1 MKIIKKLSLGLSVL
15 LILVLAGGHFYLN
28 SGSKSPDNSVWTAFI
43 GRDTTVGILPDTY
56 ANYYTYAL
64 VRTSKNTAFKVSGE
78 FPDTRYMSFNV
89 YSLHDNTSQG
99 SLVDYQITP
108 DNGLPNRFLADE
120 SQVQTGE
127 RFTTYI
133 VPERYQELELDNKLV
148 FKDDVRF
155 LLMVIRLYDFNV
167 DDFGGVEYPTVQA
180 LSFESDGEQ
189 QFEAPVSLPRPLD
202 LRAIVQRVSLPGM
215 VARLGELYETEAKA
229 PLEQSLMSNEYQS
242 IPFHA
247 VDDSGYIAN
256 HDNRYL
262 MAAVTQRSEEVYV
275 ISFKS
280 PSYTTGP
287 ENINQTDVRYWS
299 FNLGNSATYNFN
311 GLKDED
317 ALIDQDGFVTIV
329 LAAKDEAIERQAK
342 ALGYNFMEWNMPSKE
357 GLILFRHMLANP
369 NFEAQIDSV
378 PPFDKELEDF
388 AAVEAYK
395 FMGDY
400 APRGIRL
407 SKAEFLSEAA
417 RAQHTDSNG

>member
-1 MKIIKKLSLGLSVL
+1 M
-15 LILVLAGGHFYLN
+15 
-28 SGSKSPDNSVWTAFI
+28 
-43 GRDTTVGILPDTY
+43 
-56 ANYYTYAL
+56 
-64 VRTSKNTAFKVSGE
+64 
-78 FPDTRYMSFNV
+78 
-89 YSLHDNTSQG
+89 
-99 SLVDYQITP
+99 
-108 DNGLPNRFLADE
+108 
-120 SQVQTGE
+120 
-127 RFTTYI
+127 
-133 VPERYQELELDNKLV
+133 
-148 FKDDVRF
+148 
-155 LLMVIRLYDFNV
+155 
-167 DDFGGVEYPTVQA
+167 
-180 LSFESDGEQ
+180 
-189 QFEAPVSLPRPLD
+189 
-202 LRAIVQRVSLPGM
+202 
-215 VARLGELYETEAKA
+215 
-229 PLEQSLMSNEYQS
+229 
-242 IPFHA
+242 
-247 VDDSGYIAN
+247 
-256 HDNRYL
+256 
-262 MAAVTQRSEEVYV
+262 